1 MRRSSGGVTA
11 ADRLHVTSASSRR
24 ESGTCALPGFRSD
37 TPCSC
42 LRPFSHEASRPLSYT
57 VQSVRGANA
66 RPLHPAVFR
75 LKLRKAHHGATWTTL
90 HCLGSPA
97 ARWPHSSA
105 GKEVLRRAPN
115 APASALPVLASEVAA
130 PGAGRVIGGERV
142 SGARRD
148 GPEFWGKRI
157 EELGTQGERTGVLG
171 SEKARNLHSKV
182 VTFPEVDIEAGF
194 FSYGTKI
201 LYQDIE
207 AARSKFFPPLQKMM
221 LPPNSFQGKV
231 AFITGGGTGL
241 GKGMAT
247 VLSSLGAQCVIAS
260 RKIDV
265 LKGTAEQISSQTG
278 NKVHAIQCDVRNP
291 EMVQNA
297 VSELIKVAGL
307 PDIVINNAAGNFI
320 SPTERLSPNAWK
332 TITDIVLNG
341 TAYVT
346 LEIGKQLI
354 KAQKGAAFL
363 AITTIYAESGSG
375 FVVPSSSAKAGV
387 EALNK
392 SLAAEWGKYGMR
404 FNIIQPGPI
413 KTKGA
418 FSRLDPTGEFEKSM
432 IDRIPCGRLGTVEE
446 LANLAAFLCSDY
458 ASWISGAVI
467 RFDGGEE
474 VFISGEFNSL
484 MKVTKEQWDTI
495 EGLIRKTK
503 GS

>member
-1 MRRSSGGVTA
+1 MWQEENI
-11 ADRLHVTSASSRR
+11 LLPI
-24 ESGTCALPGFRSD
+24 GT
-37 TPCSC
+37 
-42 LRPFSHEASRPLSYT
+42 
-57 VQSVRGANA
+57 
-66 RPLHPAVFR
+66 
-75 LKLRKAHHGATWTTL
+75 
-90 HCLGSPA
+90 
-97 ARWPHSSA
+97 
-105 GKEVLRRAPN
+105 
-115 APASALPVLASEVAA
+115 
-130 PGAGRVIGGERV
+130 GGEW
-142 SGARRD
+142 D
-148 GPEFWGKRI
+148 LK
-157 EELGTQGERTGVLG
+157 
-171 SEKARNLHSKV
+171 
-182 VTFPEVDIEAGF
+182 F
-194 FSYGTKI
+194 FTYGTKI
-201 LYQDIE
+201 LCQNTK
-207 AARSKFFPPLQKMM
+207 ASQSKFFPPLQKVM

-247 VLSSLGAQCVIAS
+247 VLSSLGAQCVIVS
-260 RKIDV
+260 RNIDV
-265 LKGTAEQISSQTG
+265 LKATAEQISSQTG
-278 NKVHAIQCDVRNP
+278 NKVHAVQCDVRDP
-291 EMVQNA
+291 GMVQNA
-297 VSELIKVAGL
+297 VSELIKVAGH
-307 PDIVINNAAGNFI
+307 PDVVINNAAGNFI

-387 EALNK
+387 EAMSK
-392 SLAAEWGKYGMR
+392 SLAAEWARYGMR

-418 FSRLDPTGEFEKSM
+418 FSRLDPTGEFEKEM
-432 IDRIPCGRLGTVEE
+432 ITRIPCGRLGTVEE

-474 VFISGEFNSL
+474 AFISGEFNNLS
-484 MKVTKEQWDTI
+484 KVSKEQWDII